1 MAKDARWVRL
11 NVGWDES
18 SWLEDLPWAVRAVW
32 PVILCHVKV
41 FGSSGRCPVPSWA
54 RFAGG
59 HDIPADLVKALV
71 EAATADGA
79 LLIEDGYMTVSNW
92 NAYQGAESTDRVAKL
107 REKKKAAVVTD
118 GNAGNVTPVTRP
130 RRNVTP
136 DDETLPCHATE
147 TETGTVTKTET
158 PSGRGVGETKLRPI
172 LMEVPA
178 FAKSPPAAGK
188 LDEILEDFSELGDAA
203 ILRHAKAA
211 RDWALEPK
219 TRYAKAPDKP
229 ADGVKF
235 LRNWLEKELRDQHK
249 NGHGKPPE
257 EPERPPL
264 RYTPEE
270 LERLTS

>member
-32 PVILCHVKV
+32 PIILCHVKV
-41 FGSSGRCPVPSWA
+41 FGSAGRCPVPSWA

-59 HDIPADLVKALV
+59 HDIPAEFVNALID
-71 EAATADGA
+71 AATADGA
-79 LLIEDGYMTVSNW
+79 LAIEDGYMTVANW
-92 NAYQGAESTDRVAKL
+92 NTYQGSDSAERVKSH
-107 REKKKAAVVTD
+107 RERRAMTEDVTGRNGAVTGVTLH
-118 GNAGNVTPVTRP
+118 GVTSG
-130 RRNVTP
+130 
-136 DDETLPCHATE
+136 DETLLCHATE
-147 TETGTVTKTET
+147 TETGTGTKTET
-158 PSGRGVGETKLRPI
+158 KAGRGVGETKLRSI

-188 LDEILEDFSELGDAA
+188 LAEILEDFQALGEPA

-219 TRYAKAPDKP
+219 TRYARSPDRP

-235 LRNWLEKELRDQHK
+235 LRNWLEKELKSARNGSSDQ
-249 NGHGKPPE
+249 PPE
-257 EPERPPL
+257 PTSRGWNPTE
-264 RYTPEE
+264 EE
-270 LERLTS
+270 LAEIHR